1 MTDLYQKTDSPG
13 LFYPQDFFIASILFA
28 GASGKVIELKEIM
41 VELSYFEDIYSSSI
55 SGYLYLHD
63 AGGYE
68 EILQITGNESITI
81 VFGKTK
87 DNTFDPRQM
96 TFRVYKT
103 DARVPLPNMTSEGYS
118 IQFCSEEFLISEQ
131 YKVSKGFKATK
142 ISDIIKNILTE
153 ELLVSE
159 KSIQTIEETKGLYD
173 FIIPNIKPF
182 EAINWLSVYAQSMKN
197 LGSDMLFFDTY
208 QGYNFRSL
216 QSMFKDDVYGTFKY
230 QLKNFD
236 DRRNP
241 FADKMGT
248 ILQYEFMKTFD
259 ALDAIKSGLFA
270 NQLVSINPII
280 RDYKVTNFDYSKY
293 LQSSNSLNKNGILS
307 KSKNQFGDT
316 QNQTYQAV
324 LKVAASN
331 FGYNTNEYIKNKP
344 GSVENSID
352 LETYVPN
359 RTAQISLI
367 NHTRLKISIP
377 GDPFIS
383 VGRTIDIIIPNFTPV
398 NNIEQPRDRNK
409 FYSGKYLV
417 TAVRHI
423 IQAQG
428 INQSIL
434 EISKDSTS
442 AELTDS
448 INTNSNASDIYNQ
461 MRLA

>member
-13 LFYPQDFFIASILFA
+13 LFYPQDFFIDTITFI
-28 GASGKVIELKEIM
+28 GASGKPIELKELM

-55 SGYLYLHD
+55 SGYLYLLD
-63 AGGYE
+63 ARGYE
-68 EILQITGNESITI
+68 EILQITGNEVLTI

-87 DNTFDPRQM
+87 NSTISTDPNKLRAKA
-96 TFRVYKT
+96 FRVYKT
-103 DARVPLPNMTSEGYS
+103 EGRVPLPNMTSEGYS
-118 IQFCSEEFLISEQ
+118 IQFCSEEFLTSEQ

-142 ISDIIKNILTE
+142 ISEIIKNILTE
-153 ELLVSE
+153 ELLVPQE
-159 KSIQTIEETKGLYD
+159 SIQTIEETKGLYD

-182 EAINWLSVYAQSMKN
+182 EAINWLSVYAQAMKN

-236 DRRNP
+236 DRRQP

-307 KSKNQFGDT
+307 KSKNRFGDT

-324 LKVAASN
+324 LKVATSN

-377 GDPFIS
+377 GDPFIN
-383 VGRTIDIIIPNFTPV
+383 VGRTIDIAIPNFTPV
-398 NNIEQPRDRNK
+398 DNTEQPRDRNK

-434 EISKDSTS
+434 EISKDSAV
-442 AELTDS
+442 AELTDQ
-448 INTNSNASDIYNQ
+448 NIYSS
-461 MRLA
+461 

>member
-1 MTDLYQKTDSPG
+1 
-13 LFYPQDFFIASILFA
+13 
-28 GASGKVIELKEIM
+28 
-41 VELSYFEDIYSSSI
+41 
-55 SGYLYLHD
+55 
-63 AGGYE
+63 
-68 EILQITGNESITI
+68 
-81 VFGKTK
+81 
-87 DNTFDPRQM
+87 
-96 TFRVYKT
+96 
-103 DARVPLPNMTSEGYS
+103 
-118 IQFCSEEFLISEQ
+118 
-131 YKVSKGFKATK
+131 
-142 ISDIIKNILTE
+142 
-153 ELLVSE
+153 
-159 KSIQTIEETKGLYD
+159 
-173 FIIPNIKPF
+173 
-182 EAINWLSVYAQSMKN
+182 
-197 LGSDMLFFDTY
+197 
-208 QGYNFRSL
+208 
-216 QSMFKDDVYGTFKY
+216 
-230 QLKNFD
+230 
-236 DRRNP
+236 
-241 FADKMGT
+241 
-248 ILQYEFMKTFD
+248 MKTFD

-307 KSKNQFGDT
+307 KSKNRFGDT

-324 LKVAASN
+324 LKVATSN

-461 MRLA
+461 TRLA